1 MNNLLV
7 ISGPSGSG
15 KSTLI
20 QRLLKKNDDL
30 FFSLS
35 HTTRPARDNEINGRD
50 YYFVSRNEFESK
62 IKADA
67 FAEWAEVHGHFYG
80 TSHEEINNKST
91 GNKILI
97 MDIDVQGARSI
108 HKAYSQAVLVFVVPP
123 SLRELR
129 RRLVSREKREDDE
142 IEARLK
148 IAHRELKEYPMYDF
162 VIFNNQIDDAF
173 VTLEAVYHAFKMLVW
188 RNREKIESLI
198 GEEV

>member
-1 MNNLLV
+1 MMNNLLV

-67 FAEWAEVHGHFYG
+67 Y
-80 TSHEEINNKST
+80 IN
-91 GNKILI
+91 G
-97 MDIDVQGARSI
+97 
-108 HKAYSQAVLVFVVPP
+108 
-123 SLRELR
+123 
-129 RRLVSREKREDDE
+129 
-142 IEARLK
+142 
-148 IAHRELKEYPMYDF
+148 
-162 VIFNNQIDDAF
+162 
-173 VTLEAVYHAFKMLVW
+173 
-188 RNREKIESLI
+188 
-198 GEEV
+198 